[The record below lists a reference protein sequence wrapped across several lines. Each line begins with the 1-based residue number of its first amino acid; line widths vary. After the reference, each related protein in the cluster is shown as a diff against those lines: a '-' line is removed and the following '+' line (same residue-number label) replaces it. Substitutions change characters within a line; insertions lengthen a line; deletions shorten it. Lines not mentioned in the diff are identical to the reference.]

1 LTLGRRSGLKRRLTF
16 KACAEKYIKAHRTG
30 WKNATHARQWPATL
44 AKYAY
49 PIIGNL
55 PVSAIDI
62 GLVMKCLEPIW
73 QERPE
78 TASRL
83 RGRIESVLDW
93 ATVRGFRQGDNP
105 ARWRGHLA
113 KLLPARTK
121 VRKVKH
127 HAALPYKEAPEFMAE
142 LRAEEDISA
151 RALEFTILTVAR
163 TGEVIGA
170 RWSDGE
176 YDLDQRVWNVPAE
189 RMKAGVAHT
198 VPLSDRAVEL
208 LKALPR
214 IKGNDYVFPGA
225 HPGKPLSNMAMLEKI
240 RGLRPGLTV
249 HGFRS
254 TFRDWAGDRTN
265 YARDVI
271 EAALAHTIKNDAE
284 AAYRRSTAVEKRR
297 RLMADWARYCEP
309 KSKAAGVTPIRASR
323 S

>member
-1 LTLGRRSGLKRRLTF
+1 
-16 KACAEKYIKAHRTG
+16 
-30 WKNATHARQWPATL
+30 
-44 AKYAY
+44 
-49 PIIGNL
+49 
-55 PVSAIDI
+55 
-62 GLVMKCLEPIW
+62 MKCLEPIW
-73 QERPE
+73 QEKPE

-83 RGRIESVLDW
+83 RGRVESVLDW

-225 HPGKPLSNMAMLEKI
+225 HHAKPLSNMAMLEKI

-265 YARDVI
+265 YPRDVI

-284 AAYRRSTAVEKRR
+284 AAYRRGTAVEKRR
-297 RLMADWARYCEP
+297 RLMQDWAKYCGEP
-309 KSKAAGVTPIRASR
+309 KKAGRTVIPIREAR
-323 S
+323 V